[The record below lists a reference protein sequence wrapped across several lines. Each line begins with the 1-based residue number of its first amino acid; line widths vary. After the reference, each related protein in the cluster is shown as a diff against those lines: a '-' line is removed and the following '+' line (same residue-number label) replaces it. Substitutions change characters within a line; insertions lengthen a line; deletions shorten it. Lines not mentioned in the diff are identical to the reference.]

1 MNIEYTLDKVN
12 YDPNKC
18 HARQWKNDRSP
29 FHQCKSKQFKDDL
42 CTRCYKKKQ
51 NNLLWT
57 GLITN
62 DPPENPICITVS
74 GKTSKKR
81 WDFTKGIYNKVE
93 NDHKIENDHKLNID
107 LEFDFEQLRK
117 ESKIIKQKLNQNSKN
132 DHGGAPFAG
141 LLDTTKPIINNDI
154 EFEDYKDLEYEGNT
168 YKLNIHDNQ
177 VIDISNV
184 ATEYDADKVRLV
196 GIWNEQRETIT

>member
-1 MNIEYTLDKVN
+1 MYNFKSNGYILKKNVLSENRCLDLIN
-12 YDPNKC
+12 EINKLETYLL
-18 HARQWKNDRSP
+18 KNKP
-29 FHQCKSKQFKDDL
+29 E
-42 CTRCYKKKQ
+42 Q
-51 NNLLWT
+51 NGRLQL
-57 GLITN
+57 
-62 DPPENPICITVS
+62 
-74 GKTSKKR
+74 
-81 WDFTKGIYNKVE
+81 
-93 NDHKIENDHKLNID
+93 ENDHKLNID

-154 EFEDYKDLEYEGNT
+154 EFEDYKDLENEGHT